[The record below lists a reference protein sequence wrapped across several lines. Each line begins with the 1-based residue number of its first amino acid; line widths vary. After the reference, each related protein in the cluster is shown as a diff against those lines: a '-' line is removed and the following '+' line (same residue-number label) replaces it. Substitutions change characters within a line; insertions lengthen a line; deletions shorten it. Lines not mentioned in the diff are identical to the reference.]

1 MMWNRN
7 QKRWAVTNLLSTAMI
22 EDLSGKNLLVT
33 RSKRKRIVEQEKE
46 CKDTDL
52 EWQIFDM
59 IVDEIHA
66 VNFYVNFHESSIIRD
81 YYEPCGWIFS
91 HFIIHS
97 IFYSYTHLVLAWLIN
112 EVLKLQV
119 SSFFLQDYIS
129 FILIANLFS
138 FCLLQLHD
146 YLFIPGNL
154 SFFFLQ
160 LLSFLS
166 LVT

>member
-66 VNFYVNFHESSIIRD
+66 VNFHESSIIRD

-91 HFIIHS
+91 HFIIHGEK
-97 IFYSYTHLVLAWLIN
+97 AA
-112 EVLKLQV
+112 
-119 SSFFLQDYIS
+119 SSCYWPPI
-129 FILIANLFS
+129 ILSTVN
-138 FCLLQLHD
+138 
-146 YLFIPGNL
+146 
-154 SFFFLQ
+154 
-160 LLSFLS
+160 LLSLAPLLLIIAGAQTTGFLS
-166 LVT
+166 SMKSLHHYSKWREVNHGWRLNELGLEISRSWSRDSCR

>member
-91 HFIIHS
+91 HFIIHGEKAAS
-97 IFYSYTHLVLAWLIN
+97 SCYWPPIILSTVNLLSLAPLLLIIAGA
-112 EVLKLQV
+112 Q
-119 SSFFLQDYIS
+119 SFWMK
-129 FILIANLFS
+129 
-138 FCLLQLHD
+138 D
-146 YLFIPGNL
+146 YLVKTRLHVLNRR
-154 SFFFLQ
+154 FLELISS
-160 LLSFLS
+160 LLK
-166 LVT
+166 

>member
-1 MMWNRN
+1 M
-7 QKRWAVTNLLSTAMI
+7 KRWAVTNLLSTAMI

-112 EVLKLQV
+112 EVLKDKAMQGPEIHDR
-119 SSFFLQDYIS
+119 SHPSFS
-129 FILIANLFS
+129 FRQWNLFS
-138 FCLLQLHD
+138 L
-146 YLFIPGNL
+146 LFIILFSLSYGR
-154 SFFFLQ
+154 SFFFL
-160 LLSFLS
+160 SFTCLFI
-166 LVT
+166 L